1 MTGGNDLCVAVMQV
15 DEVGGGD
22 LREMVDFRGAFA
34 AKMEGWAAQER
45 VYGALRGAAQPA
57 WTLRRG
63 LARWRLDWRL

>member
-1 MTGGNDLCVAVMQV
+1 MQV

-34 AKMEGWAAQER
+34 AEMEGWAAQER

-63 LARWRLDWRL
+63 LTRW

>member
-1 MTGGNDLCVAVMQV
+1 MQV

-22 LREMVDFRGAFA
+22 LREMADFRGAFA
-34 AKMEGWAAQER
+34 AEMEGWAAQEW

-57 WTLRRG
+57 WTLHRG